1 MTPGTTDAVDTP
13 RKAPTRQNDRGGH
26 SAVRVPRWL
35 SRPPARTRKPPV
47 PVAPNE
53 LRWWSGVVWLLLS
66 ALLLGFVGHVVVLGA
81 LQQARSQSQLYQEL
95 RSNLAQAIVP
105 LGQLDGDSNPTPAGT
120 PIALIQIPSLGISE
134 VVVEGTTGDDLRMGP
149 GHRRDT
155 VLPGQQ
161 GTSVIFGR
169 QAAYGGTFR
178 DLGRLQPGDAITV
191 TTGQGV
197 GTFEVFGIRRAGD
210 LLPTPLDSGQGRLEL
225 VTGDGPALA
234 PTGALHVDATLT
246 SEVRETPSRVFTSA
260 VLAESELAMQPDAD
274 SGLPTLFWLQWLVV
288 ASIAVRWLLR
298 TWGGAQAWIV
308 GVPTLLALGAAA
320 ADSAI
325 GMLPNLL

>member
-1 MTPGTTDAVDTP
+1 MTVGETDAAVTP
-13 RKAPTRQNDRGGH
+13 QKGAARTGDRGGH

-35 SRPPARTRKPPV
+35 SRPPARKRKPPT

-81 LQQARSQSQLYQEL
+81 LQQSRSQSQLYQEL
-95 RSNLAQAIVP
+95 RTNLAQAIVP
-105 LGQLDGDSNPTPAGT
+105 LGQLDGDSKPTAAGT
-120 PIALIQIPSLGISE
+120 PIALLEVPSLGISE
-134 VVVEGTTGDDLRMGP
+134 VVVEGTTGDDLRLGP

-178 DLGRLQPGDAITV
+178 ALGRLQPGDAITV

-197 GTFEVFGIRRAGD
+197 STFEVFGVRRAGD
-210 LLPTPLDSGQGRLEL
+210 LLPTPLDGGQGRLEL

-234 PTGALHVDATLT
+234 PTGALHIDATLT
-246 SEVRETPSRVFTSA
+246 GEVRETPSRVFTSA
-260 VLAESELAMQPDAD
+260 VLAPAELAMQPDSD
-274 SGLPTLFWLQWLVV
+274 SGLPTLFWLQWLVL

-308 GVPTLLALGAAA
+308 GVPTLLALGAAT